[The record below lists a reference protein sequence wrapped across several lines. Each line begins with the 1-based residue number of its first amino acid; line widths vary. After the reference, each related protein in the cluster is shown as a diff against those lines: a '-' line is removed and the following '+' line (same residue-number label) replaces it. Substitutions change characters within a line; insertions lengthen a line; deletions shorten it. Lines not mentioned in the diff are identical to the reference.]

1 MGLRKETIS
10 PVRDIPVGY
19 FNITNIQIDKGG
31 FFGVRVGMWGSAK
44 DRYAGK
50 PPRDEHTFFLNEKS
64 NEALRMIY
72 AELLNESFFE
82 GAEAVFEPKSITLV
96 HPGEVFVGDAIPLQY
111 TISPSEFAEA
121 EVVWDSSNPEICC
134 IEDGV
139 LKVLNPGASTIQA
152 RIKDTSCIAVID
164 VYANIRCSQDPLASE
179 VEPAEIP
186 VSEEN
191 R

>member
-1 MGLRKETIS
+1 
-10 PVRDIPVGY
+10 
-19 FNITNIQIDKGG
+19 
-31 FFGVRVGMWGSAK
+31 
-44 DRYAGK
+44 
-50 PPRDEHTFFLNEKS
+50 
-64 NEALRMIY
+64 
-72 AELLNESFFE
+72 
-82 GAEAVFEPKSITLV
+82 
-96 HPGEVFVGDAIPLQY
+96 LQY